1 MKIGYALTGSFC
13 TFSKSISALKEL
25 VKSGYDVYPIM
36 SENAYSIDTRFGDA
50 KDIQN
55 EIIAITGHSIIH
67 KIEQAEPIGPKKLF
81 DILCIVPCTGNTLAK
96 LSNGIADTSVT
107 MAAKSHLRNS
117 KPVIIGVS
125 TNDALGAAA
134 KNIGNLM
141 NYKNYYF
148 VPLGMDDCIHKPKS
162 MVCDFSL
169 VKVSVDRV
177 ANGEE
182 ILKKILRQRRLRSSE
197 RMKYRII
204 LQLKNAHGNR
214 L

>member
-13 TFSKSISALKEL
+13 TFSKSIDALKDL
-25 VKSGYDVYPIM
+25 VINGYDVYPIM
-36 SENAYSIDTRFGDA
+36 SENAYNTDTRFGDA
-50 KDIQN
+50 KDFQN

-67 KIEQAEPIGPKKLF
+67 KIEQAEPIGPKKMF

-96 LSNGIADTSVT
+96 LANGIADTAVT

-117 KPVIIGVS
+117 RPVIIGVS

-148 VPLGMDDCIHKPKS
+148 VPAGMDDCIHKPKS

-169 VKVSVDRV
+169 VTDTVKKVS
-177 ANGEE
+177 NGEE
-182 ILKKILRQRRLRSSE
+182 ILKKIF
-197 RMKYRII
+197 
-204 LQLKNAHGNR
+204 
-214 L
+214 